1 MCRYRLESTLIP
13 LLTVPACVLMVI
25 AMSTKSWVIGHLRV
39 SNQLVARISPW
50 YLCANHCVTSGQS
63 PMCTGSKVPALL
75 GMDCFWMRDWSAS
88 GFSKYPRVSVSM
100 ETICLTN
107 ASSATCPKIVNLKTV
122 IGLRKASTLWVFYCS
137 HLNVNIS
144 CSSGYR
150 SYFSITSCTE
160 YSTSVN

>member
-25 AMSTKSWVIGHLRV
+25 AMSTKSWVIGHLRI

-75 GMDCFWMRDWSAS
+75 GMDCFWMRDWAAS
-88 GFSKYPRVSVSM
+88 GFSKYPTVSVSM
-100 ETICLTN
+100 ETICLSN
-107 ASSATCPKIVNLKTV
+107 ASSAICQEIVNLKTV
-122 IGLRKASTLWVFYCS
+122 IGLKKASTLWVFYCS
-137 HLNVNIS
+137 HLKVNIP
-144 CSSGYR
+144 CCSGYR
-150 SYFSITSCTE
+150 SYFSLTSCTE
-160 YSTSVN
+160 YNTSVN